1 MSSENRLLQNIPF
14 FSCIFARDF
23 TNGGIGFQNSLP
35 WAFEEDMKHFRN
47 ITTNNTE
54 NKENIVI
61 MGRNTWES
69 IKKPLPK
76 RINIVV
82 TSQKVSYDGAHTS
95 SSLDDALKLS
105 LTFGKGRIIFVIGGS
120 RLFKES
126 FKHPHLE
133 SIYETNVVI
142 YPYVKYDVYFNDKI
156 PSNFDNVYHSESNST
171 NKNCTTILTF
181 NKFNKIIKSPEQSY
195 INLVKEILETGEER
209 GDRTGTGTVSI
220 FGSQI
225 EFDIK
230 DQFPLLTTKNVGLK
244 TVFEELIWM
253 LRGQT
258 NNNTLKRKKVNI
270 WTKNS
275 EDHHKRMIQNG
286 VSHAEGDLGPIYGY
300 QWRSFGG
307 DYKPISNYYGETLS
321 DRVNDIVTESELIKL
336 EDKYHIG
343 EGFDQIKFVINEIK
357 KNPES
362 RRILFSGWNPQV
374 LNDVCL
380 PSCHFAC
387 QFYTSQKKYLHCK
400 LSMRS
405 NDVFLGAPFNIAQYS
420 LLTYMI
426 ASMTGYIP
434 GKLIYSIG
442 DAHIYLNHIEQMKI
456 QIDRPLRNLPT
467 LKVIKTHDKIE
478 DFEFTDFELS
488 GYNPHPSIRGDM
500 AV

>member
-1 MSSENRLLQNIPF
+1 MSSENLSPKNIPY

-23 TNGGIGFQNSLP
+23 TNGGIGFKNSLP
-35 WAFEEDMKHFRN
+35 WNFNEDMNHFRN
-47 ITTNNTE
+47 ITMNNTD

-69 IKKPLPK
+69 IKNPLPK

-82 TSQKVSYDGAHTS
+82 TSRLSLGEGIHTA
-95 SSLDDALKLS
+95 SSLDEALKLAM
-105 LTFGKGRIIFVIGGS
+105 TFGKGRLIFVIGGTQ
-120 RLFKES
+120 LLKES
-126 FKHPHLE
+126 FKHPYLE
-133 SIYETNVVI
+133 SIYETSVVI
-142 YPYVKYDVYFNDKI
+142 YPHVKYDVYFNDKI
-156 PSNFDNVYHSESNST
+156 PSNFDNVHRYESNES
-171 NKNCTTILTF
+171 KGNCVSILTF

-195 INLVKEILETGEER
+195 INLVKEILDNGEER
-209 GDRTGTGTVSI
+209 GDRTGTGTLSI

-225 EFDIK
+225 VFDIK
-230 DQFPLLTTKNVGLK
+230 DQFPLLTTKTVGLK

-258 NNNTLKRKKVNI
+258 NNNTLKRKKVGI

-275 EDHHKRMIQNG
+275 EDHHKKMIQNG
-286 VSHAEGDLGPIYGY
+286 VAHVEGDLGPIYGY

-307 DYKPISNYYGETLS
+307 DYKPIHLCHENENEIE
-321 DRVNDIVTESELIKL
+321 RL
-336 EDKYHIG
+336 EDKHHIG
-343 EGFDQIKFVINEIK
+343 EGFDQIKFVIEEIK

-405 NDVFLGAPFNIAQYS
+405 NDIFLGAPFNIAQYS

-434 GKLIYSIG
+434 GKLVYSIG

-456 QIDRPLRNLPT
+456 QLARPLRNLPY

-478 DFEFTDFELS
+478 DFEFVDFELS
-488 GYNPHPSIRGDM
+488 DYNPHPTIRGDM